1 MRSGP
6 WALAKL
12 ICESVGCSGEILQV
26 SSSPGGVPVPS
37 AQDHDVARALWN
49 GPAAPTTVRR
59 WARPQELS
67 CVDPQGEAA
76 TAKPFPT
83 RRRACSVLRASGDD
97 RIAVQASLV
106 FQ

>member
-1 MRSGP
+1 MCRNQKAGERADLAADSRPPGKASKQPAMRPGP
-6 WALAKL
+6 WALTKL

-37 AQDHDVARALWN
+37 AQDHDVARVLWN

-67 CVDPQGEAA
+67 CVDP
-76 TAKPFPT
+76 
-83 RRRACSVLRASGDD
+83 
-97 RIAVQASLV
+97 
-106 FQ
+106 